1 MMIADGVHP
10 AWYWVYG
17 LVSLVAVVTLIVWT
31 VRRLRDDAGSPV
43 GPRRSTARRDLDER
57 FARGDLTSDEYLEQ
71 IAALGEEA

>member
-1 MMIADGVHP
+1 MFGDGVHP

-31 VRRLRDDAGSPV
+31 VRTLRDDAASPV
-43 GPRRSTARRDLDER
+43 GPRRSKARRDLDER
-57 FARGDLTSDEYLEQ
+57 FARGELTSDEYLEQ